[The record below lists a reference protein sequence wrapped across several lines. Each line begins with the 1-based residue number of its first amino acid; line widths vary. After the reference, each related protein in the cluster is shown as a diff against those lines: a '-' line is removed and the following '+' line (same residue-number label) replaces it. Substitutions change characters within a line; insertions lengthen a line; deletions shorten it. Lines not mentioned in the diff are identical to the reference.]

1 MHELIDEVK
10 KLLQNYT
17 AVWGNEIYLENEL
30 APPVLQAQTAPAP
43 KQAIPPR
50 PAPKK
55 RVSTRRIPA
64 QLSPELQSFYLEIK
78 DCAQCRLSETRNNL
92 VFGWGNP
99 NADLMLIGEAPGKDE
114 DEQGIPFVGRAGQLL
129 DKMLL
134 AAGLKRDDIYI
145 ANMLKC
151 RPPQNRDPLPEEIIK
166 CEPYLHRQLELIK
179 PKVLLALG
187 RVAGQNLLKTQDSL
201 SRLREQTHHYEDIP
215 LLVTYHPAALLRNPR
230 WKQSSWQDL
239 KKIKKLLQNV

>member
-1 MHELIDEVK
+1 M
-10 KLLQNYT
+10 
-17 AVWGNEIYLENEL
+17 
-30 APPVLQAQTAPAP
+30 
-43 KQAIPPR
+43 
-50 PAPKK
+50 
-55 RVSTRRIPA
+55 
-64 QLSPELQSFYLEIK
+64 
-78 DCAQCRLSETRNNL
+78 
-92 VFGWGNP
+92 FGWGNP
-99 NADLMLIGEAPGKDE
+99 DAGLMLIGEAPGKDE